1 MKNQIRKSNKKIKYI
16 IILLAL
22 LPLILPSAVHAS
34 GPTLPS
40 LGVAGNFAILAETGI
55 STTGVTSI
63 IGSIGISPAATSYI
77 TGFGTLPL
85 VNAPTGEYATSPI
98 VSGKVYG
105 ADMTGTGAG
114 TGLTPSM
121 LTTAVNNMLTAYNA
135 AQGTTVPAPVVNI
148 GAGDLAGLTLA
159 PGVYKFD
166 TNIDIPSGT
175 TLTLNCNGN
184 SSSTFIFQTS
194 GELTMES
201 GATVNLEGGCQPKNI
216 YWAIAT
222 SAILGTTTTL
232 PGIVLTGT
240 SVSMA
245 SGAVINGRVLAQ
257 AAVTLDANTV
267 TAPGPSYGL
276 NLNDVTD
283 ANSTITY
290 GTESNFT
297 YIGLNSTSYYRLWS
311 NGKLITQYSEGQSI
325 YAQTLAVGT
334 YKVTAQS
341 NTSGFSNV
349 TYYETVTKATPTLAI
364 IETGG
369 SFLLNGTYVNATGLL
384 TSITTINNQLIGHL
398 YINGIT
404 ELSPYKNLIAG
415 TYTAV
420 FNTTG
425 NQNYTS
431 GMTNLT
437 LALKAG
443 DSITIPITVPGVYP
457 RITQIFPIVTFP
469 TNSSFFNIGIDK
481 GTSPTNNNLVFP
493 VLLSTSNFSTV
504 NITFLP
510 NIPALHFTVNVTDV
524 FNTAPCSLS
533 AVPNHIQGL
542 KLIPSISNESSAIT
556 GVKYTFALNLNGLG
570 RTSLS
575 DLPLNSIGLYKCN
588 IQNDSWTLVPL
599 TYSVSKGKA
608 TFVAS
613 SSSLSIYEIGTLPAS
628 IAPIANVTTTVSES
642 GLPSGYTWKAAYDNQ
657 VVSATAPNNL
667 TFNNAPDNYP
677 LSAYSFT
684 NASAN
689 STEACVTTYSPI
701 NFSLSGSQSVAA
713 GSSVTINYA
722 GSTVCSAIVPAVF
735 VPNDEIIFLVL
746 IAILVIAVLTL
757 LAILLSSR
765 RKYVSKKESN
775 KTNKK

>member
-1 MKNQIRKSNKKIKYI
+1 MGKKINLFSYA
-16 IILLAL
+16 LVFAL
-22 LPLILPSAVHAS
+22 LTLILPSAVHAA
-34 GPTLPS
+34 GPALPP
-40 LGVAGNFAILAETGI
+40 LGVAGNFAILAETEI

-63 IGSIGISPAATSYI
+63 TGSIGISPAATSFI
-77 TGFGTLPL
+77 TGFGPLPL
-85 VNAPTGEYATSPI
+85 VNAPTGEYATSTL

-114 TGLTPSM
+114 SGLTPAM
-121 LTTAVNNMLTAYNA
+121 LTTAVNNMVTAYND
-135 AQGTTVPAPVVNI
+135 AQGITAPAPVVNA
-148 GAGDLAGLTLA
+148 GAGDLAGLTLT

-175 TLTLNCNGN
+175 TLTLNCGGN

-201 GATVNLEGGCQPKNI
+201 GATVKLEGGCQPKNI

-232 PGIVLTGT
+232 QGIVLTGT

-257 AAVTLDANTV
+257 AGVTLIANTV

-283 ANSTITY
+283 SNSTITY

-297 YIGLNSTSYYRLWS
+297 YIGLNSTSYYRLWA
-311 NGKLITQYSEGQSI
+311 NGKLVAQYNKGQSS

-364 IETGG
+364 IKTGG
-369 SFLLNGTYVNATGLL
+369 SFLVNGTYVNATGLS
-384 TSITTINNQLIGHL
+384 TTITTINNQLLGKL
-398 YINGIT
+398 YINGAAT
-404 ELSPYKNLIAG
+404 LSPYTSALSG
-415 TYTAV
+415 TYVAV

-437 LALKAG
+437 ITLKNG
-443 DSITIPITVPGVYP
+443 NSIVIIPGKFPE
-457 RITQIFPIVTFP
+457 ITQIFPTALFP
-469 TNSSFFNIGIDK
+469 SNSSSFDIGVYK
-481 GTSPTNNNLVFP
+481 GVSPTNNNLVFP

-510 NIPALHFTVNVTDV
+510 NISASHFTVNVTDV
-524 FNTAPCSLS
+524 FNTAPCTLS

-542 KLIPSISNESSAIT
+542 KLTPSIGNEATVIT
-556 GVKYTFALNLNGLG
+556 GVKYTFALSLNGLG
-570 RTSLS
+570 RTSKL
-575 DLPLNSIGLYKCN
+575 DLPLKNIGLYKCN

-599 TYSVSKGKA
+599 TYSVSNGKA

-613 SSSLSIYEIGTLPAS
+613 SSSLSIYEIGTLPVS
-628 IAPIANVTTTVSES
+628 LAPISNVTTTVSES
-642 GLPSGYTWKAAYDNQ
+642 GLPLKYTWEVTYNNQ
-657 VVSATAPNNL
+657 IVSAKAPNSIV
-667 TFNNAPDNYP
+667 FSDAPGNYP
-677 LSAYSFT
+677 LSAHSFT
-684 NASAN
+684 NASAS
-689 STEACVTTYSPI
+689 STEACITTYSPT
-701 NFSLSGSQSVAA
+701 NSSLRALQSVAA
-713 GSSVTINYA
+713 GSSVAISYA
-722 GSTVCSAIVPAVF
+722 GSTTCSAISASVF
-735 VPNDEIIFLVL
+735 GLNNGMVYVVL
-746 IAILVIAVLTL
+746 IAILIIAVLAL
-757 LAILLSSR
+757 LAIHLSF
-765 RKYVSKKESN
+765 RKKYASN
-775 KTNKK
+775 KK